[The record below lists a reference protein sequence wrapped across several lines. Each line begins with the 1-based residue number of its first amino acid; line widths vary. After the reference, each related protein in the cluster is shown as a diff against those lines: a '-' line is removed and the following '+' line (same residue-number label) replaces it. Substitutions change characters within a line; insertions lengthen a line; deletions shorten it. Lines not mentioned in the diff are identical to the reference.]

1 MIVYLLKSPP
11 GKVYVGQTK
20 NTFDAR
26 WYCHVKDSRGKSK
39 YRLHQAIRKHG
50 ENNFSTEILAT
61 PSSVEEMNYLESYF
75 IIMFNADNPNYGYNM
90 TRGGEGRSAPTIVS
104 RETRA
109 KIGAANKLWRS
120 INGTTE
126 GQKKAALRNLL
137 AANTPEA
144 RAKRSRSLSVSMK
157 GIVFSEERR
166 RNISAGLKGKMLGR
180 KLSEETRHK
189 MSVVRTGKKMPE
201 GFGKSVSE
209 RMKGK
214 PKPWLIGHVG
224 WNKGQKTSSEVR
236 SKMSASHREAI
247 RINPSYNSGLF
258 KQGCIAPN
266 KGKPTSAE
274 LKKKLSDM
282 YWIRTVAYA

>member
-157 GIVFSEERR
+157 GIGFSEERP

-180 KLSEETRHK
+180 KLSEETRYQ
-189 MSVVRTGKKMPE
+189 MSVVRTD
-201 GFGKSVSE
+201 E
-209 RMKGK
+209 RMKRNQ
-214 PKPWLIGHVG
+214 KPWLIGHVG
-224 WNKGQKTSSEVR
+224 WNKCQKTSSEVR